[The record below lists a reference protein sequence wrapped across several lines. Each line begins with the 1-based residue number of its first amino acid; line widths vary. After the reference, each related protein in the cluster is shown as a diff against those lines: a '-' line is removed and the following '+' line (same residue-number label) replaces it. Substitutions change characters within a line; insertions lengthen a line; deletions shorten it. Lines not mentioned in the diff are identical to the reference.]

1 MSAPI
6 HHVPAHR
13 VTVRAPAKI
22 NLHLGVGSPRPDG
35 LHPLA
40 TVYQAV
46 GLYDDVTV
54 TEADDWAVGL
64 TEPVDGVPLDASN
77 IALRAG
83 RALVEHH
90 GIDLAARITIA
101 KGIPVMGGMAGG
113 SADAAAT
120 LLALDR
126 LWDLQTSDDD
136 LLRIAGTLGSDV
148 PFALVGGTALGT
160 GHGQLVAPVPDSTS
174 VWWVVVLSDD
184 GLSTP
189 AVYRH
194 FDELSPGAPADPPVP
209 TALLDAL
216 ARGDVEEVGD
226 LLVNDLWPAARDL
239 RPDLVDVEDELRLLL
254 PGGVLLSGS
263 GPTLLML
270 HDTVDDARAAAARL
284 AEAGHRCVLAPGPV
298 AGAHVVTYA

>member
-1 MSAPI
+1 MTQ
-6 HHVPAHR
+6 

-22 NLHLGVGSPRPDG
+22 NLHLGVGGLRPDG
-35 LHPLA
+35 KHALA

-46 GLYDDVTV
+46 GLYDDVTAV
-54 TEADDWAVGL
+54 EAESWSVGL
-64 TEPVDGVPLDASN
+64 TEPVDGVPLDDDN

-83 RALVEHH
+83 RALAAHH
-90 GIDLAARITIA
+90 GLDRAARITIA

-148 PFALVGGTALGT
+148 PFALLGGTALGT
-160 GHGQLVAPVPDSTS
+160 GHGEIVTPVEDTSS
-174 VWWVVVLSDD
+174 VWWVVVLSDE

-189 AVYRH
+189 AVYGH
-194 FDELSPGAPADPPVP
+194 FDELSPDAPAEPPVP
-209 TALLDAL
+209 DAL
-216 ARGDVEEVGD
+216 IAALAGGCPEEIGD
-226 LLVNDLWPAARDL
+226 LLANDLWPAARDL
-239 RPDLVDVEDELRLLL
+239 RPDLVDVEVTLRSMA
-254 PGGVLLSGS
+254 PDGVLLSGS
-263 GPTLLML
+263 GPTLLVL
-270 HDTVDDARAAAARL
+270 HEDVDEARTTV
-284 AEAGHRCVLAPGPV
+284 AELTAQGYRCTLAPGPV

>member
-1 MSAPI
+1 MSEAMVMGPS
-6 HHVPAHR
+6 P

-22 NLHLGVGSPRPDG
+22 NLHLGVGRPRPDG

-54 TEADDWAVGL
+54 AEDGAWSVDL
-64 TEPVDGVPLDASN
+64 TEPVPGVPLDDAN
-77 IALRAG
+77 IVIRAG
-83 RALVEHH
+83 RALMAHH
-90 GIDLAARITIA
+90 ELDLAARITIS

-126 LWDLQTSDDD
+126 LWDLETSDDD
-136 LLRIAGTLGSDV
+136 LLAIAGTLGSDV
-148 PFALVGGTALGT
+148 PFALLGGTALGS
-160 GHGQLVAPVPDSTS
+160 GHGQVVTPVPDNTS
-174 VWWVVVLSDD
+174 VWWVVVLSDE

-194 FDELSPGAPADPPVP
+194 FDELSPDAPEEPPVP
-209 TALLDAL
+209 EALLAAL
-216 ARGDVEEVGD
+216 ADGAALDVGD
-226 LLVNDLWPAARDL
+226 LLANDLWPAARDL
-239 RPDLVDVEDELRLLL
+239 RPDLVDVEVQLRSL
-254 PGGVLLSGS
+254 GGDGVLLSGS
-263 GPTLLML
+263 GPTLLLL
-270 HDTVDDARAAAARL
+270 HDNVDDARQTAADL
-284 AEAGHRCVLAPGPV
+284 ASQGLRCTIAPGPV

>member
-1 MSAPI
+1 MAQ
-6 HHVPAHR
+6 

-22 NLHLGVGSPRPDG
+22 NLHLGVGGLRPDG
-35 LHPLA
+35 KHALA

-54 TEADDWAVGL
+54 VDADEWAVGL
-64 TEPVDGVPLDASN
+64 TEPVDGVPLDGDN
-77 IALRAG
+77 IAIRAG
-83 RALVEHH
+83 RALTAHH
-90 GIDLAARITIA
+90 GLDRAARITIA

-126 LWDLQTSDDD
+126 LWDLQTTDDD

-148 PFALVGGTALGT
+148 PFALLGGTALGT
-160 GHGQLVAPVPDSTS
+160 GHGEVVTPVEDTSS

-189 AVYRH
+189 AVYGH
-194 FDELSPGAPADPPVP
+194 FDELSPDAPAEPPIP
-209 TALLDAL
+209 TALIEAL
-216 ARGDVEEVGD
+216 AGGCPQEIGD
-226 LLVNDLWPAARDL
+226 LLANDLWPAARDL
-239 RPDLVDVEDELRLLL
+239 RPDLVDVEVELRSMA
-254 PGGVLLSGS
+254 PDGVLLSGS
-263 GPTLLML
+263 GPTLLVL
-270 HDTVDDARAAAARL
+270 HEDVDEARTTVAELSAR
-284 AEAGHRCVLAPGPV
+284 GHRCTLAPGPV

>member
-1 MSAPI
+1 MSEARLGPAP
-6 HHVPAHR
+6 R

-22 NLHLGVGSPRPDG
+22 NLHLGVGRPRPDG
-35 LHPLA
+35 MHPLS

-54 TEADDWAVGL
+54 TDAPDWSVGL
-64 TEPVDGVPLDASN
+64 TAPVDGVPLDDTN
-77 IALRAG
+77 IAIRAG
-83 RALVEHH
+83 RALVQHH
-90 GIDLAARITIA
+90 GISAAARITIA

-126 LWDLQTSDDD
+126 LWDLQTPDNE

-148 PFALVGGTALGT
+148 PFALLGGTAIGT
-160 GHGQLVAPVPDSTS
+160 GHGQLVSAVTDRTS
-174 VWWVVVLSDD
+174 VWWVVVLSDE

-194 FDELSPGAPADPPVP
+194 FDELSPDAPMEPPVP
-209 TALLDAL
+209 EDLLDAL
-216 ARGDVEEVGD
+216 AEGYADEVGD
-226 LLVNDLWPAARDL
+226 LLSNDLWEAARDL
-239 RPDLVDVEDELRLLL
+239 RPDLVDVEAQLRTM
-254 PGGVLLSGS
+254 GADGVLLSGS

-270 HDTVDDARAAAARL
+270 HDNVDAARSAAAEVTAL
-284 AEAGHRCVLAPGPV
+284 GYRCVLAPGPV

>member
-1 MSAPI
+1 MTQ
-6 HHVPAHR
+6 

-22 NLHLGVGSPRPDG
+22 NLHLGVGGLRPDG
-35 LHPLA
+35 KHALA

-46 GLYDDVTV
+46 GLYDDVTAV
-54 TEADDWAVGL
+54 AAESWSVGL
-64 TEPVDGVPLDASN
+64 TEPVDGVPLDDDN

-83 RALVEHH
+83 RALAAHH
-90 GIDLAARITIA
+90 GLDRAARITIA

-148 PFALVGGTALGT
+148 PFALLGGTALGT
-160 GHGQLVAPVPDSTS
+160 GHGEIVTPVEDASS
-174 VWWVVVLSDD
+174 VWWVVVLSDE

-189 AVYRH
+189 AVYGH
-194 FDELSPGAPADPPVP
+194 FDDLSPDAPAEPPVP
-209 TALLDAL
+209 DALLAAL
-216 ARGDVEEVGD
+216 AGGCPEEIGD
-226 LLVNDLWPAARDL
+226 LLANDLWPAARDL
-239 RPDLVDVEDELRLLL
+239 RPDLVDVEVALRSMA
-254 PGGVLLSGS
+254 PDGVLLSGS
-263 GPTLLML
+263 GPTLLVL
-270 HDTVDDARAAAARL
+270 HEDVDEARTTVAELTAR
-284 AEAGHRCVLAPGPV
+284 GYRCTLAPGPV